1 MRPYQSTKLHLVK
14 ILYID
19 FCSGQHLS
27 VYLIDGRKCYVISHA
42 STKLYSLSLTASCI
56 RSATSHH
63 SLQHSEQHTDYTLH
77 SRTTVS
83 MEPKGT
89 IVFSTVDRPYYG
101 FDVFS
106 VNLRDSHEH
115 CLTDGI
121 SINFNAQF
129 VDDQDRTV
137 VFVSERSGAP
147 RVYLARPNSHKPEQ
161 LPAIPTSLFHD
172 RPIMKNHNLYF
183 VSAHEQPDQLFK
195 SWSAL
200 YSTDLNSNIVTRLTP
215 YGVVDYSPGISQT
228 GKFVAVA
235 SYESRPWAGE
245 FHELYTDIVV
255 FQESDSD
262 KRVIV
267 CERGGWPTWFGDST
281 IYFHRQAED
290 GWWSIFRV
298 DFPENLEF
306 SGFPI
311 APIRVTPPGVH
322 CFTPAA
328 FNDGKR
334 IAVATRRKDKNYRH
348 IEIFDVEAKVFH
360 SVSESLNPSFHHY
373 NPFISAD
380 SEFLGYHRFRGE
392 STQGESVV
400 PYLDPVQSPIR
411 ELRMLRLDG
420 SFPSFSPDGKF
431 IALNHDFDSNGG
443 LKIVKSDSS
452 QRWTLIKNR
461 TAFYNSWS
469 PTEKHVIYTS
479 VGPIFQSVKATVQ
492 IARVSFQP
500 SDLNGEHAEIPCDV
514 KILTREET
522 GNNAFP
528 SCSPDG
534 KFLVFRSGRSG
545 HKNLYV
551 LDAVD
556 GEFNGGIRQLTE
568 GPWIDTMP
576 SWSPKGD
583 LIAFSSNR
591 HNPDNIN
598 VFSIYVVKPDGSE
611 LRRIHVAG
619 SEGSNDV
626 DRERINH
633 VCFSEDGEWLLFTAN
648 MGGVTAEP
656 VSWPNQFQPYGDL
669 FVLKL
674 DGSELRRLTWNGYE
688 NGTPAWHPGG
698 ELDFGSLCVGSE
710 IGDKLT
716 GQFQEPLWI
725 SCDI

>member
-1 MRPYQSTKLHLVK
+1 
-14 ILYID
+14 
-19 FCSGQHLS
+19 
-27 VYLIDGRKCYVISHA
+27 
-42 STKLYSLSLTASCI
+42 
-56 RSATSHH
+56 
-63 SLQHSEQHTDYTLH
+63 
-77 SRTTVS
+77 

-89 IVFSTVDRPYYG
+89 IVFSTVGRPYYG

-106 VNLRDSHEH
+106 VNLQDSHER

-129 VDDQDRTV
+129 VDDDKDPTI

-147 RVYLARPNSHKPEQ
+147 RLYLTRPGSSKTEQ

-172 RPIMKNHNLYF
+172 RPVIKNDKLYF
-183 VSAHEQPDQLFK
+183 VSAHEQPDQPFK
-195 SWSAL
+195 SCSAL
-200 YSTDLNSNIVTRLTP
+200 YSTNLIHSNKVTRLTP
-215 YGVVDYSPGISQT
+215 YGVVDYSPSISRT

-235 SYESRPWAGE
+235 SYDSRPWAGE
-245 FHELYTDIVV
+245 FHELNTDIVV
-255 FQESDSD
+255 FSESDPD

-267 CERGGWPTWFGDST
+267 CERGGWPTWSGDST
-281 IYFHRQAED
+281 IYFHNKADD
-290 GWWSIFRV
+290 GWWSIFRL

-311 APIRVTPPGVH
+311 TPIRVTPPGVH

-328 FNDGKR
+328 FHDGKR
-334 IAVATRRKDKNYRH
+334 IAVATRRKDTKYRH
-348 IEIFDVEAKVFH
+348 VEIFDVESKVFQL
-360 SVSESLNPSFHHY
+360 VTESINPSFHHY
-373 NPFISAD
+373 NPFVSAD
-380 SEFLGYHRFRGE
+380 SGFLGYHRFRGE

-400 PYLDPVQSPIR
+400 PYLEPVQSPIKD
-411 ELRMLRLDG
+411 LRMLRLDG
-420 SFPSFSPDGKF
+420 WFPSFSPDGKF
-431 IALNHDFDSNGG
+431 IALNHDFDSKLNGG
-443 LKIVKSDSS
+443 LKVIKSDGS

-461 TAFYNSWS
+461 IAFHNSWS

-492 IARVSFQP
+492 IARVSFHP
-500 SDLNGEHAEIPCDV
+500 SNLNGEDGEISCDV
-514 KILTREET
+514 KILTGEET

-545 HKNLYV
+545 HKNLFI
-551 LDAVD
+551 LDAVN
-556 GEFNGGIRQLTE
+556 GEFDGGIRQLTE

-591 HNPDNIN
+591 HNPDDVS
-598 VFSIYVVKPDGSE
+598 VFSIYVIKPDGSD

-619 SEGSNDV
+619 SEGSSDIV

-633 VCFSEDGEWLLFTAN
+633 VCFSEDGEWLLFSSN
-648 MGGVTAEP
+648 IGGVMAEP

-669 FVLKL
+669 FVVRL
-674 DGSELRRLTWNGYE
+674 DGSGLRKLTCNGYE

-698 ELDFGSLCVGSE
+698 ELDLGTLRLGSE
-710 IGDKLT
+710 TGDKLK
-716 GQFQEPLWI
+716 GQFDEPLWI